1 MSEYLVTSE
10 DLTAVADAI
19 RAKSGGSESL
29 EFPDGFVSEIDGIES
44 GVFTWTATRTASQN
58 FTSNLPFSEFRI
70 NINGYSINI
79 PNFSYGFSNKNA
91 KLIYSGTEN
100 LTTAQM
106 SVSDLFRQWRS
117 FNYIDLNGIAPS
129 SMVRWF
135 YQWNYG
141 NNPADPP
148 IIVKNLSLDNLA
160 SQSGGTF
167 DGAGTIYKNKFDVYF
182 IGTLKNSIDLHSWN
196 ALNSDSWNRLIDC
209 LYDYSEG
216 EAHTLTLGSTIQ
228 EMIDSEHLAIATE
241 KGWTIA

>member
-19 RAKSGGSESL
+19 REKSGGSESL
-29 EFPDGFVSEIDGIES
+29 EFPDGFVSEVEGIES
-44 GVFTWTATRTASQN
+44 GVFMWTATRTASQN

-70 NINGYSINI
+70 NINGYSISI
-79 PNFSYGFSNKNA
+79 PNFSYGSSNKNA

-106 SVSDLFRQWRS
+106 NVSDICRQWRS
-117 FNYIDLNGIAPS
+117 FNYIDFNGIAPS
-129 SMVRWF
+129 SMTRWF
-135 YQWNYG
+135 YQWAYG

-148 IIVKNLSLDNLA
+148 IIIKNLSLDNLS

-167 DGAGTIYKNKFDVYF
+167 GEVGTYKNNFDVYF
-182 IGTLKNSIDLHSWN
+182 IGTLKNSMDLHNWTSLNASSW
-196 ALNSDSWNRLIDC
+196 SRLINC

-216 EAHTLTLGSTIQ
+216 DPHTLTLGSSIQ
-228 EMIDSEHLAIATE
+228 GMLDSEDIAIATE